1 MLISWLTEKVTA
13 RRSTRRV
20 GSARDGAGQ
29 EFGVIV
35 ENSRGSA
42 VVTMAPVL
50 ENRET
55 LRKKKIVF
63 GLSALDD
70 PKWKM
75 VDQKIKNLLR
85 RREKTGGGKR
95 ETGAKWLLRGPQ
107 GACLA
112 AIIPGDSAAE
122 AVLTSGVISFM

>member
-1 MLISWLTEKVTA
+1 
-13 RRSTRRV
+13 
-20 GSARDGAGQ
+20 
-29 EFGVIV
+29 
-35 ENSRGSA
+35 
-42 VVTMAPVL
+42 MAPVL

-55 LRKKKIVF
+55 LRKKKVVF

-85 RREKTGGGKR
+85 KREKGTGKR

-107 GACLA
+107 GGCLA

>member
-20 GSARDGAGQ
+20 GSARDGAGE

-55 LRKKKIVF
+55 LRKKKVVF

-85 RREKTGGGKR
+85 KREKGTGKR

>member
-1 MLISWLTEKVTA
+1 MKVSA
-13 RRSTRRV
+13 RRV
-20 GSARDGAGQ
+20 GSGRDGAGE

-35 ENSRGSA
+35 ENSRGSAA

-55 LRKKKIVF
+55 LRKKKVVF

-85 RREKTGGGKR
+85 KRETTGNGKR